1 MPIAAIIEAMQLAA
15 QLEPTIAGLVP
26 LIQKA
31 LSGTDFNDADLDALA
46 QTKAALDAAV
56 AAKVAAMG
64 TADPSP

>member
-1 MPIAAIIEAMQLAA
+1 MPIAAIIEALQLAS

-26 LIQKA
+26 LIEKA
-31 LSGTDFNDADLDALA
+31 LGGTQFTDADLDTLTA
-46 QTKAALDAAV
+46 TKAALDAAV